1 MPKTLFKAHFT
12 SEVISFGNIMA
23 SGFYG
28 AHGSGISNGGAWNNR
43 FKTFDNVGA
52 RKNGGQTLKHVR
64 YSTDDK
70 GTEPSTE
77 RLNTMKTCMDKFKEQ
92 GSESKLESIYE
103 CLQDIKFT
111 NGDRPRCTE
120 HTARGTHEQLKLLS
134 YKSIDIDARSRRSN
148 LIFRGICEEKCEDSL
163 VVVQNFLQDRLDID
177 PNAIHIHRAHRI
189 GRLQT
194 RIGKQVHDQARYRP
208 IIAAFRDFNDVKLI
222 LDNTQKLRGTV
233 FGVYRDL
240 PQELITARKPIWA
253 RIKSERQANPQA
265 RFLIAYPAKLIMDNT
280 VIMNEFPDWQ
290 TVMRQSRIMQHDQE
304 FIDLAPSYR
313 SKQISTK
320 SDVYPVVHQ
329 PGAMTHNETAEVQGE
344 EPSGAFSIRGTD
356 ENATRNPRKTANQS
370 SI

>member
-1 MPKTLFKAHFT
+1 
-12 SEVISFGNIMA
+12 MA
-23 SGFYG
+23 SGLYR
-28 AHGSGISNGGAWNNR
+28 AYGSGTWNGGAWNNR

-52 RKNGGQTLKHVR
+52 RKNSGQTLKHAR

-70 GTEPSTE
+70 GTEFSSE

-103 CLQDIKFT
+103 CLQDIRFT

-120 HTARGTHEQLKLLS
+120 QTACGTHEQLKLLS

-148 LIFRGICEEKCEDSL
+148 LIFSGICEEKCEDSL

-177 PNAIHIHRAHRI
+177 PDAIHIHTAHRI

-194 RIGKQVHDQARYRP
+194 RIDKQVHDQAKYRP

-240 PQELITARKPIWA
+240 PQELITARKPIWT

-265 RFLIAYPAKLIMDNT
+265 RLIIAYPAKLIMDNT
-280 VIMNEFPDWQ
+280 VIMDAFPDWQ
-290 TVMRQSRIMQHDQE
+290 TVMRQSRIMQHDQA
-304 FIDLAPSYR
+304 FIGLAPSHR

-320 SDVYPVVHQ
+320 SDVYPKVHQ
-329 PGAMTHNETAEVQGE
+329 PGAMTHNGNQTHMKVASETAEVHGG
-344 EPSGAFSIRGTD
+344 EPSGAFSIRDTD